1 MIETLESGRNAFNRN
16 AWTEAVEAFTA
27 VDRDGGLSP
36 EDLELLSAAHWW
48 SGHPDEATDEL
59 ERAFTAYND
68 AGRRPEAAWVAMT
81 LAYQAFQRVNAPVGG
96 GWLARAERLLAD
108 EPESKMHARLGVF
121 HAFGAV
127 MAGQIEQGI
136 ASADRAMEM
145 ARRHDDAN
153 ALYMAMSFKGMGQVL
168 TGNWREGL
176 ANIDESAAAA
186 SGGDLNLRIASDIYC
201 TTIAAC
207 RNVGDL
213 GRAAQWAGEGERW
226 MRRNGAG
233 GYPGICR
240 VHRAELK
247 MLHGQWSEAEQE
259 ARQACDELQR
269 YRLLVGVGY
278 AQYMIGEVRLRMGD
292 LDGAAEAFDRAYE
305 YGHDAQPGLAL
316 LQLARGEADDAR
328 RSIDRALAMAAGTG
342 AAADRTTRGR
352 LLPAQ
357 VDIALA
363 SGDLATAKRAVEELE
378 SIAQDFDRPFFQAG
392 AMTARGELL
401 LGEDNAAEASPV
413 LGQSWRLWQ
422 STDLPYESARA
433 RLRYAEA
440 IAAEGDQTA
449 ARRDFLAA
457 RSAFER
463 LGATLEIK
471 RVEALLGEGASTAG
485 PARPGE
491 RVVRTFMF
499 TDIVSSTDLVGLIGD
514 EAWSEVLRWH
524 DRELR
529 SAFSQHGGEEVDHT
543 GDGFFVAFARSSDA
557 IEAAVDIQRRLVR
570 HRREAGF
577 APSVRIGLHA
587 AEATRKGR
595 NYTGQGVHV
604 AARVGAAAGK
614 DEILVSEAVVRD
626 AGPMRFRLSEP
637 RSVSLKGVKDP
648 VAVQSIEWRSA

>member
-1 MIETLESGRNAFNRN
+1 MIDTLESGRDAFNRHG
-16 AWTEAVEAFTA
+16 WTEAIEAFTTA
-27 VDRDGGLSP
+27 DREGVLLP
-36 EDLELLSAAHWW
+36 EDLEMLSTAQWW
-48 SGHPDEATDEL
+48 SGHPDEATEGL
-59 ERAFTAYND
+59 ERAFTVYSD

-81 LAYQAFQRVNAPVGG
+81 LAYEAFQRVNGPVGG

-121 HAFGAV
+121 HVFGAF
-127 MAGQIEQGI
+127 MAGQYEQGI
-136 ASADRAMEM
+136 ATADRAMEL
-145 ARRHDDAN
+145 ARRHDDVN
-153 ALYMAMSFKGMGQVL
+153 ALYMAMSFKGMGQL
-168 TGNWREGL
+168 FTGNWQDGL

-186 SGGDLNLRIASDIYC
+186 SAGQLNLRIASDIYC
-201 TTIAAC
+201 NTIAAC
-207 RNVGDL
+207 RNIGDL

-259 ARQACDELQR
+259 ARQACDELLR
-269 YRLLVGVGY
+269 YRLLVAVGY

-316 LQLARGEADDAR
+316 LQLARGEVDDAR
-328 RSIDRALAMAAGTG
+328 RSIDRALATAAGTG
-342 AAADRTTRGR
+342 GAADRTTRGR

-363 SGDLATAKRAVEELE
+363 TGDLAAAKQAVEELE
-378 SIAQDFDRPFFQAG
+378 SIAKDFERPFFQAG

-463 LGATLEIK
+463 LGATLDVK
-471 RVEALLGEGASTAG
+471 RVDALLGDGAAAAAPG
-485 PARPGE
+485 RPAE

-499 TDIVSSTDLVGLIGD
+499 TDIVGSTDLVGLIGD
-514 EAWSEVLRWH
+514 EAWSEILRWH

-529 SAFSQHGGEEVDHT
+529 SAIAEHAGHEIDHT
-543 GDGFFVAFARSSDA
+543 GDGFFVAFERPDDA
-557 IEAAVDIQRRLVR
+557 IETAVDIQRRLVR
-570 HRREAGF
+570 HRREHGF
-577 APSVRIGLHA
+577 APWVRIGLHT
-587 AEATRKGR
+587 AEATRKGQ
-595 NYTGQGVHV
+595 NFTGQGVHV

-614 DEILVSEAVVRD
+614 EEVLVSGAVVAA
-626 AGPMRFRLSEP
+626 AGATRFPLSEP
-637 RSVSLKGVKDP
+637 RPVALKGVREP
-648 VAVQSIEWRSA
+648 VEVRTVEWR

>member
-1 MIETLESGRNAFNRN
+1 MIETPESGRDAFNRH
-16 AWTEAVEAFTA
+16 AWTEAIEAFTA
-27 VDRDGGLSP
+27 ADREGDLSP
-36 EDLELLSAAHWW
+36 EDLELLSTAQWW
-48 SGHPDEATDEL
+48 SGHPDEATEAL
-59 ERAFTAYND
+59 ERAFTAYSD

-81 LAYQAFQRVNAPVGG
+81 LAYQAFQRVNGPVGG

-108 EPESKMHARLGVF
+108 EPESKMHARLGAF

-127 MAGQIEQGI
+127 MAGQLEQSI
-136 ASADRAMEM
+136 AIANGAMEI
-145 ARRHDDAN
+145 ARRHDDVN
-153 ALYMAMSFKGMGQVL
+153 ALYIAMSFKGMAQVL
-168 TGNWREGL
+168 TGNWQDGL

-186 SGGDLNLRIASDIYC
+186 SAGQLNLRTASDIYC

-233 GYPGICR
+233 GYPGVCR

-269 YRLLVGVGY
+269 YRLLVAVGY

-292 LDGAAEAFDRAYE
+292 LEGAAEAFDRAYE

-316 LQLARGEADDAR
+316 LQLARGEVDDAR
-328 RSIDRALAMAAGTG
+328 RSIDRALATAAGTG
-342 AAADRTTRGR
+342 GAGDRTTRGR

-363 SGDLATAKRAVEELE
+363 TGDLAAAKQAVEELE
-378 SIAQDFDRPFFQAG
+378 LIAKDFERPFFQAG

-401 LGEDNAAEASPV
+401 LGEDKAAEASPV

-422 STDLPYESARA
+422 STDLPYESAKA

-440 IAAEGDQTA
+440 IAAEGDETA
-449 ARRDFLAA
+449 SRRDLLAA

-463 LGATLEIK
+463 LGATLDLK
-471 RVEALLGEGASTAG
+471 RVDALLGDVSTV
-485 PARPGE
+485 PSPGGS
-491 RVVRTFMF
+491 RVTKTFMF
-499 TDIVSSTDLVGLIGD
+499 TDIVGSTDLVGLIGD

-543 GDGFFVAFARSSDA
+543 GDGFFVAFARSADA

-570 HRREAGF
+570 HRKEHGF

-604 AARVGAAAGK
+604 AARVGAVAGK

-626 AGPMRFRLSEP
+626 AGPVRFRHSEP

-648 VAVQSIEWRSA
+648 VEVRAIEWQPA